1 MKGEGSMFSRSPLSS
16 IPLVNKKAKTNRRS
30 SLRRIVNRLQGSS
43 IEFDLNRYETL
54 LREIEERGSNLRSV
68 RDQEI
73 KTLSKVL
80 VLKLQNGTKLDDL
93 LVDAYALVREVAQRV
108 LRMRPFDV
116 QMIAGITM
124 HEGKLAEM
132 QTGEGKTLAAV
143 LPASLN
149 ALLGKGVHVQ

>member
-1 MKGEGSMFSRSPLSS
+1 MFSRSLLSS

-43 IEFDLNRYETL
+43 IEFDLNRYEPL

-80 VLKLQNGTKLDDL
+80 VLKMQNGAKLDDL

-108 LRMRPFDV
+108 LGMRPLDV
-116 QMIAGITM
+116 QMIAGIAM
-124 HEGKLAEM
+124 HESGL
-132 QTGEGKTLAAV
+132 
-143 LPASLN
+143 SR
-149 ALLGKGVHVQ
+149 